1 LIAQTPRFAA
11 LVVGLLLANG
21 DLLYDDRQLMEGIL
35 KVG

>member
-1 LIAQTPRFAA
+1 
-11 LVVGLLLANG
+11 VVGLLLANG